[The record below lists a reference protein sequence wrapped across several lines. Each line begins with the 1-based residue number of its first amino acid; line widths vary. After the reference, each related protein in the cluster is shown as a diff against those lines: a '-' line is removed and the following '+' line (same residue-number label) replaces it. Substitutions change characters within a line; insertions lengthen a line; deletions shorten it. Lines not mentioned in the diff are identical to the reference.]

1 MTWTVIITLLIVGLL
16 LILLEIFVL
25 PGFIAGVLG
34 GLAVIVGIFQAYKTF
49 GNQAG
54 HITLVAVII
63 ASVLMLILLFRS
75 GTWKRLALH
84 DAIDSKVNVIN
95 EDIINQGVEGIAAT
109 RLNPAGKGLFGDDV
123 IEVHSMSGIVEKD
136 TEIVVMKVSGYK
148 VFVKPKNE
156 I

>member
-34 GLAVIVGIFQAYKTF
+34 GLAVVVGIFQAYKTF

-54 HITLVAVII
+54 HITLASIII
-63 ASVLMLILLFRS
+63 ASILILVLLFRS
-75 GTWKRLALH
+75 GTWKRLAVH
-84 DAIDSKVNVIN
+84 DAIDSKVNIIN
-95 EDIINQGVEGIAAT
+95 EELIKQGVEGIAVT

-136 TEIVVMKVSGYK
+136 TQIIVMKVNGYK